1 MGNLTISMT
10 LRNRSYENNI
20 VEKSLYN
27 DYSFSCALIKEI
39 DLDVPAFFFLFF
51 FGGGGGGKCGN
62 KWDLVSRTQ

>member
-27 DYSFSCALIKEI
+27 DYSFSCALINEI
-39 DLDVPAFFFLFF
+39 NLDLPFFFFSR
-51 FGGGGGGKCGN
+51 GGVGGVGDVAISG
-62 KWDLVSRTQ
+62 T

>member
-27 DYSFSCALIKEI
+27 DYSFSCALINEI
-39 DLDVPAFFFLFF
+39 NLDLPFFFFF
-51 FGGGGGGKCGN
+51 FSRGGGGRGN
-62 KWDLVSRTQ
+62 KWDLISRTQ

>member
-27 DYSFSCALIKEI
+27 DYSFSCALINEI
-39 DLDVPAFFFLFF
+39 NLDLPFFFFFLA
-51 FGGGGGGKCGN
+51 GGGGRGN
-62 KWDLVSRTQ
+62 KWDLISRTQ

>member
-27 DYSFSCALIKEI
+27 DYSFSCALINEI
-39 DLDVPAFFFLFF
+39 NLDLPFFFSR
-51 FGGGGGGKCGN
+51 GGGGGRGN
-62 KWDLVSRTQ
+62 KWDLISRTQ